1 MAEEISVFRSPEFEA
16 EYNSAYE
23 SALKLWPVPYDEF
36 NIPTHLGNTHVIA
49 SGSKDAPPLFLFQP
63 TGAGAIIWYRNAA
76 ALSQHFRLYAFD
88 TIGEVNKSI
97 LTCPIKSNLDF
108 TDWISDLLSELKIE
122 RTDIVGNSFGG
133 FLTLSTALHLP
144 HRVKK
149 AVIIS
154 PAASFVAMW
163 PSFWHQFIPAH
174 IIAPKIGSKS
184 MILRSYAWIWQGL
197 PADDCIMR
205 LRNITALNGLP
216 CHGPPTVFTDEEL
229 RKIQT
234 PILLLI
240 GDHEVVYN
248 PQKVIRRAMRLLPN
262 LKAEIV
268 PNANHNAQYTNAP
281 LVNQKIL
288 EFLGEKINEKSN
300 CSNG

>member
-1 MAEEISVFRSPEFEA
+1 MPNKLSVFKSPEVEA
-16 EYNSAYE
+16 EYNSVYE
-23 SALKLWPVPYDEF
+23 TALKLWPVTYDEF
-36 NIPTHLGNTHVIA
+36 YAPTRLGETHVIT

-76 ALSQHFRLYAFD
+76 ALSQHCRLYAFD

-108 TDWISDLLSELKIE
+108 IEWIADLLSELKIE

-144 HRVKK
+144 DRVKR
-149 AVIIS
+149 AVVIS
-154 PAASFVAMW
+154 PAASFMTMW
-163 PSFWHQFIPAH
+163 PTFWHLFIPAH
-174 IIAPKIGSKS
+174 VLAPRIGSER
-184 MILRSYAWIWQGL
+184 MILSAYAWMWQGL
-197 PADDCIMR
+197 PADDCILQ

-216 CHGPPTVFTDEEL
+216 RHGPPAVFTDDEL

-234 PILLLI
+234 PIFLLI
-240 GDHEVVYN
+240 GDHEVIYN
-248 PQKVIRRAMRLLPN
+248 PQKVICRAMRLLPN

-268 PNANHNAQYTNAP
+268 PNANHNAQYTASEF
-281 LVNQKIL
+281 VNNKIL
-288 EFLGEKINEKSN
+288 DFLAN
-300 CSNG
+300 